1 RFARH
6 APASVARA
14 RAGAAPVRRAD
25 LTRPRRP
32 RATASRGPRRTVTAR
47 DDFRAGVRAALD
59 ARLTPRD
66 AGDTFTVLGAGRDDL
81 EAGRAYL
88 RALADGGWA
97 VPKIGRASCRER
109 V

>member
-1 RFARH
+1 M
-6 APASVARA
+6 
-14 RAGAAPVRRAD
+14 
-25 LTRPRRP
+25 
-32 RATASRGPRRTVTAR
+32 TAR
-47 DDFRAGVRAALD
+47 DDFRAGVRAALE

-97 VPKIGRASCRER
+97 VPTWPANIRRHTPVVRNSTEKYNPKPW
-109 V
+109 